1 MMVMMAKQ
9 MAKAAASTAVEVA
22 ASTADKGIVGTIEV
36 KVEATEVELRM
47 NSSNNDLFFT
57 SYYCRAPK
65 IKCIKI

>member
-36 KVEATEVELRM
+36 KVEATENEQRQQ
-47 NSSNNDLFFT
+47 
-57 SYYCRAPK
+57 
-65 IKCIKI
+65 